1 MKKVLLSLL
10 ICVSILTASAQDV
23 ITKTTTVTTD
33 SHDYLFY
40 PSQNVYFEKAS
51 GNYWYLAPGS
61 NTWTMTQT
69 LPPTIVV
76 EKTAQYPITY
86 VGTDPWKNN
95 SGDIKKYKVK
105 KNGTIK
111 IKKIKKDE

>member
-10 ICVSILTASAQDV
+10 VCVSILTASAQDV
-23 ITKTTTVTTD
+23 ITKTTTVTTA

-61 NTWTMTQT
+61 E
-69 LPPTIVV
+69 IGRAHV
-76 EKTAQYPITY
+76 
-86 VGTDPWKNN
+86 
-95 SGDIKKYKVK
+95 
-105 KNGTIK
+105 
-111 IKKIKKDE
+111 